1 MRRFVAAVAVI
12 AVGALTLTSVA
23 GARVLLVGT
32 YRGIPGQYGS
42 IQGAVN
48 AAKSGD
54 WILIAP
60 GDYHQT
66 NTLIPP
72 GGHGDDR
79 AGAGVL
85 IRTPGLWLRGMDR
98 NTTWVDG
105 TKAGAPR
112 CSSATGDQNL
122 GPTDSAGQ
130 PGGRSGILV
139 YKAPGV
145 IVENLSVCNF
155 LTGDRGGGDQIWWD
169 GGASTGTQTDLG
181 GWRGSYLTATSSYFK
196 DDNSPSAGYG
206 IYSSNTKG
214 PGQGV
219 FSHDYAS
226 NMNDSAFYVG
236 ACPDCNVTLNDVHG
250 ENAPQGYSGT
260 NSGGHVV
267 IENSEFDNNE
277 TGFATGDLNNDD
289 APGPQDGT
297 CPGGAVNPHPLPNIQ
312 RTHVCWTLTN
322 NYIHDNNNP
331 NVPSKGVAGAAPVG
345 TGITIYGGRHDVITG
360 NRIVNNGA
368 WGIAFVPFPDTEQ
381 PPPEAHCNGGADLS
395 TPGSP
400 LCYYDNYGNELANN
414 SFTHNGFFGNPS
426 NGDIAEVSQAG
437 PNYNAD
443 SNCFHT
449 NIDTSGTLTSD
460 PSNIDGF
467 NHCGQ
472 TYSPAAD
479 PQFTAEVSCAS
490 GLLASCPPLAA
501 ASYPRATNIRLSLP
515 AAQQTMPNPCAGVPA
530 NPWCEPGARPCA
542 RASGRLT
549 GRGIGPVRL
558 GMTRAGARRAF
569 RGFSVRAR
577 QYMDFFCLVGSGIR
591 AGYPSPRLLAS
602 LSRTEGRRVRGR
614 VVLALTA
621 NRFYALDGV
630 RPGARLA
637 TVAGRLKTGKALH
650 IGFNYWYL
658 ASNRLSRAVFK
669 VRHGIIEEIGIA
681 NARLTQ
687 NRRAAFRFLN
697 SFF

>member
-1 MRRFVAAVAVI
+1 VRRFVAAVAVI
-12 AVGALTLTSVA
+12 ALGALMLTSA
-23 GARVLLVGT
+23 ALAQVLRVGT
-32 YRGIPGQYGS
+32 YKAIPGQFDS
-42 IQGAVN
+42 VQAAVN
-48 AAKSGD
+48 AARPGD

-60 GDYHQT
+60 GDYHEAGARM
-66 NTLIPP
+66 PS
-72 GGHGDDR
+72 GAHGDDR

-85 IRTPGLWLRGMDR
+85 IQTPGLWLRGMDR
-98 NTTWVDG
+98 NAVWVDG

-112 CSSATGDQNL
+112 CSSAPADQNL
-122 GPTDSAGQ
+122 GPIDSAGT
-130 PGGRSGILV
+130 PGGRNGILV

-155 LTGDRGGGDQIWWD
+155 LHGDLGGGDQIWWD
-169 GGASTGTQTDLG
+169 GGASTGTQTNLG
-181 GWRGSYLTATSSYFK
+181 NWSGNYLTATSSYFK
-196 DDNSPSAGYG
+196 DDSSPAAGYG

-214 PGQGV
+214 PGQGG
-219 FSHDYAS
+219 FAHDYAS

-250 ENAPQGYSGT
+250 EYAPQGYSGT

-297 CPGGAVNPHPLPNIQ
+297 CPGDAVNPQAPTNIQ
-312 RTHVCWTLTN
+312 RTHVCWALVN

-331 NVPSKGVAGAAPVG
+331 NVPSSGVAGAAPVG

-368 WGIAFVPFPDTEQ
+368 WGVAFVPFPDTEQ

-400 LCYYDNYGNELANN
+400 LCYYDNYGNEFANN
-414 SFTHNGFFGNPS
+414 TFTHNGFFGNQS

-443 SNCFHT
+443 SNCFHD
-449 NIDTSGTLTSD
+449 NIDTAGTLTSD
-460 PSNIDGF
+460 PSNIDSR

-472 TYSPAAD
+472 TYPAAAD
-479 PQFTAEVSCAS
+479 PAFTAQVACDSS
-490 GLLASCPPLAA
+490 LVTNCPPLTAA
-501 ASYPRATNIRLSLP
+501 NYPRPTKVVLNLP
-515 AAQQTMPNPCAGVPA
+515 PAQQTMPNPCAGVPA
-530 NPWCEPGARPCA
+530 NPWCESGAPSCA

-549 GRGIGPVRL
+549 GRGIGPVSL
-558 GMTRAGARRAF
+558 GMTRARARRAF
-569 RGFSVRAR
+569 RGFSIRGR
-577 QYMDFFCLVGSGIR
+577 RYMDFFCLVGSGIR
-591 AGYPSPRLLAS
+591 TGYPSPRLLAS
-602 LSRTEGRRVRGR
+602 VSRAERRRVRGR
-614 VVLALTA
+614 VVLALTSD
-621 NRFYALDGV
+621 RFYALRGI
-630 RPGARLA
+630 RRGARLA
-637 TVAGRLKTGKALH
+637 SVARKLRTGKRFH
-650 IGFNYWYL
+650 IGLNYWYL
-658 ASNRLSRAVFK
+658 APNGPSRAVLK

-681 NARLTQ
+681 DKHLTQ
-687 NRRAAFRFLN
+687 NRRADFRFLQ